1 MKATAD
7 IEQIVNMQQRIAT
20 GKNNSKSTKFHIV
33 LQNTSNNKIHS
44 KE

>member
-1 MKATAD
+1 MKVIAD
-7 IEQIVNMQQRIAT
+7 VVMNSNMQQRIT
-20 GKNNSKSTKFHIV
+20 IGKSSLCFTKFHIV